1 MTRRELLRTIHEE
14 RSRLESTLA
23 RVPAAQAAE
32 VRTRVG
38 HWESELLQRLGG
50 APPDAADSYHALM
63 HRLVELSDD
72 DLNSPP
78 SYRPWQGE
86 PLWRDVAAVTY
97 EHYWEHT
104 EPLRLRLARAAR
116 SRKPD
121 RLRSPSRRP

>member
-1 MTRRELLRTIHEE
+1 MTRRELLRTIHDE
-14 RSRLESTLA
+14 RARLESTLA

-32 VRTRVG
+32 VLARVG
-38 HWESELLQRLGG
+38 QWESDLLQRLGG
-50 APPDAADSYHALM
+50 VAPDGVASYHALM
-63 HRLVELSDD
+63 SRLVELSDD

-78 SYRPWQGE
+78 RYRPWQEE
-86 PLWRDVAAVTY
+86 PLWRDVAAITY

-121 RLRSPSRRP
+121 RQRSPSRRP